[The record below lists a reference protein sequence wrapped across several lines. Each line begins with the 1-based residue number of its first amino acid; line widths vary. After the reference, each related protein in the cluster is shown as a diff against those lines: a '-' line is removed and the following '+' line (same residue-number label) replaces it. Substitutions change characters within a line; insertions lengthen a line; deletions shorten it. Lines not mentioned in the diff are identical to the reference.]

1 VPLAFQCKNAAASI
15 GMGLPAA
22 VISRRAAASQ
32 LLRGDAKERIM
43 VTANAVRADKDSSQT
58 PARPARPCSLA
69 VLRLAT
75 RAGQRGH
82 QRQKAP
88 LLHFSVRSDRY

>member
-32 LLRGDAKERIM
+32 LLRGDAKVYAFGYLQLMR
-43 VTANAVRADKDSSQT
+43 
-58 PARPARPCSLA
+58 
-69 VLRLAT
+69 
-75 RAGQRGH
+75 
-82 QRQKAP
+82 
-88 LLHFSVRSDRY
+88 

>member
-32 LLRGDAKERIM
+32 LLRGDAKVYAFGYLQLM
-43 VTANAVRADKDSSQT
+43 VVSGG
-58 PARPARPCSLA
+58 L
-69 VLRLAT
+69 LR
-75 RAGQRGH
+75 
-82 QRQKAP
+82 
-88 LLHFSVRSDRY
+88 S